1 MAKYSRWPWPI
12 WIQKRSY
19 PLKRNDQF
27 INREL
32 SWLDFNAR
40 VLQEA
45 NNDEVPL
52 IERLRFLGIFSNNL
66 DEFFQVRFATVK
78 RIAQSEK
85 SGRKALG
92 GKKATELLDEITN
105 RVIQQQL
112 ESAKTLSIIEKE
124 LANENIHFIR
134 ENEVSPKQQAF
145 LTDYFIQN
153 VSPALVTVILKEEE
167 QDFSDN
173 KAFLAIKMTLDNPQE
188 PPVYAFIEMPKAVD
202 RFIVLPPEG
211 KQQYIMLLDDLI
223 RYHFHLIFS
232 MFRYTSIVGHMV
244 KITRDAELDIEE
256 DVGKSYVEKIIDSVK
271 DRLVG
276 DPVRLVYDKTIDATT
291 LKVVMRNL
299 GVSSTDSLIPGGRYH
314 HRRDYMNFPS
324 LNRSNLLYP
333 KFPPL
338 PIADLSL
345 EQNLLEAIAQRDYM
359 IYTPYQNF
367 AYLIKFLREA
377 ALDPQ
382 VTSIKITIYR
392 LAKLS
397 QVASSLINAAK
408 NGKKV
413 LVQIELQARFDEKN
427 NIQVAETLEAAGV
440 QLIFGVPGLKVHTKI
455 CVIERTQGKKRKR
468 YGFISTGNFNESTA
482 RVYTDYTLF
491 TSHQKILKDVS
502 KVFNFLEVNY
512 KIKKYKH
519 LIVSPHYTFSSLIR
533 LIDQEIANKVAGK
546 SARIRLKLNNITNY
560 KIISKLYDASRAGVP
575 VDMIVRGV
583 CCLIPGVKG
592 MSENIRVI
600 SIVDKFLEHPRIYI
614 FENAGEPKMY
624 ISSADLMT
632 RNIDNRVEVACP
644 IYDQS
649 LQKELLDTFMI
660 SWKDNVKARLVNT
673 RVQNEFV
680 TSNEPRQRSQWTT
693 YDYYKAKL
701 AE

>member
-1 MAKYSRWPWPI
+1 MKENHY
-12 WIQKRSY
+12 
-19 PLKRNDQF
+19 

-45 NNDEVPL
+45 ADANVPL
-52 IERLRFLGIFSNNL
+52 IERFRFMGIFSNNL
-66 DEFFQVRFATVK
+66 DEFFKVRYATVK
-78 RIAQSEK
+78 RIAQSDK
-85 SGRKALG
+85 SGKKALG
-92 GKKATELLDEITN
+92 GVKATELLAAITK
-105 RVIQQQL
+105 RVIDLQH
-112 ESAKTLSIIEKE
+112 ESAKVLEEIEGQLIK
-124 LANENIHFIR
+124 ENIHFLR
-134 ENEVSPKQQAF
+134 ENEVTVSHAEF
-145 LTDYFIQN
+145 LTNYFLQQ

-173 KAFLAIKMTLDNPQE
+173 EAFLAIKMTLKEKDTEGQSKYL
-188 PPVYAFIEMPKAVD
+188 YAFIEMPKSVN
-202 RFIVLPPEG
+202 RFVVLPSNG
-211 KQQYIMLLDDLI
+211 QKQYIMMLDDLI

-232 MFRYTSIVGHMV
+232 MFNYEKIEGHMV

-271 DRLVG
+271 DRLIG
-276 DPVRLVYDKTIDATT
+276 DPVRLVYDKTIEAET
-291 LKVVMRNL
+291 LAVVMRKL
-299 GVSSTDSLIPGGRYH
+299 GVSSSDSLIPGGRYH
-314 HRRDYMNFPS
+314 HRRDYMKFPS
-324 LNRSNLLYP
+324 INRKDLLYDT
-333 KFPPL
+333 FPPL
-338 PIADLSL
+338 PLHDLSL
-345 EQNLLEAIAQRDYM
+345 EQNILEAVAKKDYM

-367 AYLIKFLREA
+367 AYVIKFLREA

-382 VTSIKITIYR
+382 VKTLKITLYR
-392 LAKLS
+392 VAELS

-413 LVQIELQARFDEKN
+413 LVQIELQARFDEEN
-427 NIQVAETLEAAGV
+427 NIQVAELLENAGV

-455 CVIERTQGKKRKR
+455 CVIERSEGKKLKR

-482 RVYTDYTLF
+482 RIYTDYTLF
-491 TSHQKILKDVS
+491 TSHQKILKDVL

-519 LIVSPHYTFSSLIR
+519 LIVSPHYTFSALIR
-533 LIDQEIANKVAGK
+533 LIDNEIENKKAGK
-546 SARIRLKLNNITNY
+546 TARIRLKLNNITNY
-560 KIISKLYDASRAGVP
+560 KIINKLYEASCAGVSI
-575 VDMIVRGV
+575 DMIVRGI

-600 SIVDKFLEHPRIYI
+600 SIVDKYLEHPRVYI
-614 FENAGEPKMY
+614 FENAGDPKMY
-624 ISSADLMT
+624 ISSADWMT

-644 IYDQS
+644 IYDKD

-673 RVQNEFV
+673 YEQNAFV
-680 TSNEPRQRSQWTT
+680 PTQGEAIRSQWAT
-693 YDYYKAKL
+693 YAYYKNKL
-701 AE
+701 SK

>member
-1 MAKYSRWPWPI
+1 MKE
-12 WIQKRSY
+12 
-19 PLKRNDQF
+19 NQF

-45 NNDEVPL
+45 ADSSVPL

-78 RIAQSEK
+78 RIAQSQK
-85 SGRKALG
+85 TGKKALG
-92 GKKATELLDEITN
+92 GIKAVELLKDITKVVIKQQADSAKILGEIEN
-105 RVIQQQL
+105 QL
-112 ESAKTLSIIEKE
+112 EK
-124 LANENIHFIR
+124 ENIHFLR
-134 ENEVSPKQQAF
+134 EEEVNAAQAEFLRDYFLQKVSPR
-145 LTDYFIQN
+145 
-153 VSPALVTVILKEEE
+153 LVTVILKEEE
-167 QDFSDN
+167 QDFTDN
-173 KAFLAIKMTLDNPQE
+173 KAFLAIKIEITPTENLAKGE
-188 PPVYAFIEMPKAVD
+188 KLYAVIEIPKEVD
-202 RFIVLPPEG
+202 RFVVLPTEG
-211 KQQYIMLLDDLI
+211 EKQNIMMLDDLI

-232 MFRYTSIVGHMV
+232 MFNYDSIEGHMI

-276 DPVRLVYDKTIDATT
+276 DPVRLVHDTTIAPET
-291 LKVVMRNL
+291 LAVVMQKL
-299 GVSSTDSLIPGGRYH
+299 GVASSDSLIPGGRYH

-324 LNRSNLLYP
+324 LNRKDLLYSA
-333 KFPPL
+333 FPALPL
-338 PIADLSL
+338 KDVSL
-345 EQNLLEAIAQRDYM
+345 EENILEAVTKKDYM

-367 AYLIKFLREA
+367 AYVIKFLREA

-382 VTSIKITIYR
+382 VKTIKITIYR

-397 QVASSLINAAK
+397 QVSSSLINAAK

-413 LVQIELQARFDEKN
+413 LVQIELQARFDEEN
-427 NIQVAETLEAAGV
+427 NIQAAESLEKVGV

-455 CVIERTQGKKRKR
+455 CVIERLEGKKFKR

-482 RVYTDYTLF
+482 RIYTDYTLF

-502 KVFNFLEVNY
+502 KVFNFLSVNY

-519 LIVSPHYTFSSLIR
+519 LIVSPHYTFSALIR
-533 LIDQEIANKVAGK
+533 LIDQEIANKAQGK
-546 SARIRLKLNNITNY
+546 NARIRLKLNNITNY
-560 KIISKLYDASRAGVP
+560 KIISKLYEASRAGVQI
-575 VDMIVRGV
+575 DMIVRGV

-600 SIVDKFLEHPRIYI
+600 SVVDKFLEHPRVYI
-614 FENAGEPKMY
+614 FENDGDPQMY
-624 ISSADLMT
+624 ISSADWMT

-644 IYDQS
+644 ILDKD
-649 LQKELLDTFMI
+649 LQQELLDTFMI
-660 SWKDNVKARLVNT
+660 SWNDNVKARLVNT
-673 RVQNEFV
+673 KNQNAFV
-680 TSNEPRQRSQWTT
+680 SNQEKAIRSQWAT
-693 YDYYKAKL
+693 YAYFKEKL
-701 AE
+701 SQ